1 VVQTTG
7 AGQFIIHENAK
18 KHVDKVWQNLLSQQ
32 GGMRSTNDNIT
43 KDGNTIFCE
52 WYNTPLVS
60 ESGEVLGVASLVH
73 DITEKKLV
81 EDEIKLL
88 NETLEQRITKRTAE
102 LTKANEELVKM
113 QKLES
118 IGILAGG
125 IAHDFNNYLQGILG
139 NISLAKLRTDSNDE
153 IYINLIESEKAI
165 FKAKNLTQQLLT
177 FSKGGDPI
185 KKAVS
190 APELLRDSCK
200 FATSGSNIRCE
211 LGLPDCSCLIEVD
224 KGQIHQVINNL
235 LINAS
240 HAMPM
245 GGTIKVSVEH
255 CNVEKKDL
263 LPLQEGRYVKIT
275 VKDQGTGISQE
286 HLKRIFDPYF
296 TTKKMGRG
304 LGLATVFSIIKKHD
318 GYITAESELGVG
330 TTFHIY
336 LPYSRLKTQKT
347 PTPSEAEGVRPEH
360 VGGKGT
366 LGTLKG
372 KVLLMEDEAI
382 IKLVVTQHLRNLEYE
397 VETADE
403 GTEAIGLYKRAME
416 SGKPFDAVIMDL
428 TIPGGMGG
436 KETIERLL
444 EIDPEVRAIV
454 ASGYANDPI
463 MAEFNKYGFSG
474 VLAKPHEIHELDEE
488 LQKVM
493 KSM

>member
-1 VVQTTG
+1 
-7 AGQFIIHENAK
+7 
-18 KHVDKVWQNLLSQQ
+18 
-32 GGMRSTNDNIT
+32 
-43 KDGNTIFCE
+43 
-52 WYNTPLVS
+52 VS

-275 VKDQGTGISQE
+275 
-286 HLKRIFDPYF
+286 
-296 TTKKMGRG
+296 
-304 LGLATVFSIIKKHD
+304 
-318 GYITAESELGVG
+318 
-330 TTFHIY
+330 
-336 LPYSRLKTQKT
+336 
-347 PTPSEAEGVRPEH
+347 
-360 VGGKGT
+360 
-366 LGTLKG
+366 
-372 KVLLMEDEAI
+372 
-382 IKLVVTQHLRNLEYE
+382 
-397 VETADE
+397 
-403 GTEAIGLYKRAME
+403 
-416 SGKPFDAVIMDL
+416 
-428 TIPGGMGG
+428 
-436 KETIERLL
+436 
-444 EIDPEVRAIV
+444 
-454 ASGYANDPI
+454 
-463 MAEFNKYGFSG
+463 
-474 VLAKPHEIHELDEE
+474 
-488 LQKVM
+488 
-493 KSM
+493 